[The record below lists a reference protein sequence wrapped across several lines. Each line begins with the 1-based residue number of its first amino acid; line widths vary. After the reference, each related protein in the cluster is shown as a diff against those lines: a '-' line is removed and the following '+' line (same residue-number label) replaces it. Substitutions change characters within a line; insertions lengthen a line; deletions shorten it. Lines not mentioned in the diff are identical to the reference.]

1 MRKMFFNAN
10 QFHIDRF
17 NKEDVERT
25 GITHSLILS
34 HEDELGRQRASGI
47 IDNPSD
53 KICKKVKE
61 AYERSKSMKCY
72 VVDNNSLITKLLL
85 DDEEYDF

>member
-1 MRKMFFNAN
+1 MRKKFFNAN
-10 QFHIDRF
+10 QFRVDRF

-34 HEDELGRQRASGI
+34 HQGRQRASGI

-53 KICKKVKE
+53 NICKKVKE
-61 AYERSKSMKCY
+61 AYELNKTMKCY

-85 DDEEYDF
+85 DDEEYNF